1 MQNYPIAG
9 NRAMIDLRWCDNFP
23 CDRDVLMGIIIH
35 ELGFKQVSFDPEQEA
50 RLRVHSLSVYKL
62 EASIY
67 DSPMIVDC
75 SSFVKWVYAQ
85 AGIRLPRPSIDQ
97 RDCGQEVDLDSLESG
112 DLIFT
117 TGPQNYFEH
126 EPDKGVGHVGIATG
140 FNTVIEASAR
150 RKKVVETG
158 LDKFLGPARNFR
170 GARRI
175 LPPKQDRFVVAL
187 PIEHEVT
194 YCKDIV
200 RYAQKRLPLV
210 QPGSP

>member
-23 CDRDVLMGIIIH
+23 CDRDALADIIIH
-35 ELGFKQVSFDPEQEA
+35 ELGFKHVFSDPEQEA
-50 RLRVHSLSVYKL
+50 RIRIHTLSVYKL
-62 EASIY
+62 EASIH
-67 DSPMIVDC
+67 DAPTVVDC

-85 AGIRLPRPSIDQ
+85 AGISLPRPSIDQ
-97 RDCGQEVDLDSLESG
+97 RACGQEVDLDSLQSG

-126 EPDKGVGHVGIATG
+126 DPDKGVGHVGIATG
-140 FNTVIEASAR
+140 LNTVIEASAK
-150 RKKVVETG
+150 RKKVVETD
-158 LDKFLGPARNFR
+158 LDKFLGLARNFR

-175 LPPKQDRFVVAL
+175 LPPKEDRFVIEL
-187 PIEHEVT
+187 PQKHEVT
-194 YCKDIV
+194 YCRDIV